1 MGECYPTVV
10 GFSPKKG
17 ENHPAFKKS
26 DEEGVGMNHTLLTD
40 NQRKRLDR
48 PLWQLICFAMFSFW
62 QMGFIYFIGP
72 SLTIDGKTPLP
83 IDTDNATSLIAVC
96 YVLSILWMIFLPR
109 TVVWTQRIAT
119 SMALATAVGLF
130 LPLPEDALRLL
141 VYLQIFSCCFMIGF
155 ETFLVVNYLSERSNI
170 RFMTVAYG
178 VGCGMIAVLQNELMP
193 ITFPTFR
200 FIMVG
205 ALILLLLFFLRM
217 PTGKEVQP
225 RYVTK
230 ADGLVAPKKMI
241 VGAYVLVFV
250 AALMGVSGPAIAA
263 EIRHGISIVYSV
275 DAVASFVLYLLYKT
289 AHIHPFRLVPALI
302 GLGGL
307 GFLLMLATTQV
318 PMLAYV
324 ACALIG
330 MGMVSCQML
339 PLYGAA
345 MMKSYPSRYISPTI
359 IGLALAA
366 VLVQGS
372 MVEIF
377 RTAPTMLYLA
387 YAILMAVLIFVYTQI
402 EPFLLFTLRR
412 GATGD
417 EAAQSTEDTPPAEV
431 VAAAHDPLAV
441 LSDRERE
448 VAELICLGYTNKDI
462 AKMLFI
468 TEHTVKDHTKK
479 IYPKMGVHSRLE
491 LAAAVSRY
499 HHAPTE

>member
-1 MGECYPTVV
+1 M
-10 GFSPKKG
+10 K
-17 ENHPAFKKS
+17 HA
-26 DEEGVGMNHTLLTD
+26 LLMD

-48 PLWQLICFAMFSFW
+48 PLWLLICFAMFSFW
-62 QMGFIYFIGP
+62 QMGFIYFVGP

-83 IDTDNATSLIAVC
+83 IDMDNATGLIAVC

-119 SMALATAVGLF
+119 AVALVTAAALF
-130 LPLPEDALRLL
+130 LPLPEEALRLL
-141 VYLQIFSCCFMIGF
+141 VYLQIFSCCLMIGF
-155 ETFLVVNYLSERSNI
+155 ETFLVVNYLSERSNV
-170 RFMTVAYG
+170 RYMTVAYG
-178 VGCGMIAVLQNELMP
+178 VCCGMIALLQNEYFP

-205 ALILLLLFFLRM
+205 ALILLLIFFLRM
-217 PTGKEVQP
+217 PTGKAVQP

-230 ADGLVAPKKMI
+230 EDGLVAPKKMI
-241 VGAYVLVFV
+241 VGAYLLVFV
-250 AALMGVSGPAIAA
+250 AALIGVSGPAIAA
-263 EIRHGISIVYSV
+263 EIRHGIFVAYMV
-275 DAVASFVLYLLYKT
+275 DAVASFVLFFLYKK
-289 AHIHPFRLVPALI
+289 ARIHPFRLVPALI
-302 GLGGL
+302 GVGGL
-307 GFLLMLATTQV
+307 GFLLMLATPQV
-318 PMLAYV
+318 PALAYV
-324 ACALIG
+324 SCGLIG
-330 MGMVSCQML
+330 VGMVSCQML
-339 PLYGAA
+339 PLYGAV

-377 RTAPTMLYLA
+377 RTSPTTLYLT
-387 YAILMAVLIFVYTQI
+387 YAVIMAVLIFIYSQI

-412 GATGD
+412 VATENAG
-417 EAAQSTEDTPPAEV
+417 EKREQAADTAPSSA
-431 VAAAHDPLAV
+431 VADPLAV

-491 LAAAVSRY
+491 LAAAVSKY
-499 HHAPTE
+499 HPDRGE